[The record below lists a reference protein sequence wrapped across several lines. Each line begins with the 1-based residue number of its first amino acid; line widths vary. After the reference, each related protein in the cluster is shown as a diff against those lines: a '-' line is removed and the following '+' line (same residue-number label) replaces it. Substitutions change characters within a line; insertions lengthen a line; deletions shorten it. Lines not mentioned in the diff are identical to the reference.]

1 VTAPAVDS
9 APNRPAGGERAPRP
23 VALPGVVNSALF
35 WPFWCGVRLG
45 ARLLLRMRIENPPRL
60 TGAFVLAANH
70 ASYLDPLLLGSA
82 LPRRVIYLM
91 TEVVWRSPLMGWFY
105 RWNHTIPVAPRGGNR
120 DALRTARSVLQQ
132 GRVIGIFPEG
142 GLSRDGGLM
151 LGSPGAVS
159 LVLNEEVPIVPVG
172 ILGADRV
179 LPVGCVLPRLHKV
192 VIRFGEPILPAELAA
207 LAANDRK
214 QRLQAATTLIMA
226 RIAELTGRVPR
237 EREIATAPPPR

>member
-1 VTAPAVDS
+1 MTAPAADS
-9 APNRPAGGERAPRP
+9 APNRPNGGERAPHH
-23 VALPGVVNSALF
+23 VVLPGPINTAMF

-45 ARLLLRMRIENPPRL
+45 GRLFLRMRIENAPRL
-60 TGAFVLAANH
+60 QGAYVIAANH
-70 ASYLDPLLLGSA
+70 GSYLDPVLLGSA
-82 LPRRVIYLM
+82 LRRRVIFLM

-105 RWNHTIPVAPRGGNR
+105 RWSHTIPVATRGGNR
-120 DALRTARSVLQQ
+120 DALRTARGVLQQ

-179 LPVGCVLPRLHKV
+179 LPVGAVVPRPHKV
-192 VIRFGEPILPAELAA
+192 VIRFGQPILPAELAA
-207 LAANDRK
+207 LAVNDRK

-226 RIAELTGRVPR
+226 RIAELTGRTPR
-237 EREIATAPPPR
+237 EREIAAPAPAR